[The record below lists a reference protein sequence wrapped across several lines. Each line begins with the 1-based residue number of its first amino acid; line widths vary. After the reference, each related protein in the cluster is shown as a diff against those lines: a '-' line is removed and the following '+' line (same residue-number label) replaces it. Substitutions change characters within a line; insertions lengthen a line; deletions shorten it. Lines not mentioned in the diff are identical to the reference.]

1 MPTLTHI
8 KIENECVEE
17 NYKFCIPKHKRR
29 DFFDRKNLMAYQ
41 ILKQFEN
48 DSLAL

>member
-1 MPTLTHI
+1 MNVLK
-8 KIENECVEE
+8 KIISFVFQN
-17 NYKFCIPKHKRR
+17 IKRR

-41 ILKQFEN
+41 ILKQFEY

>member
-1 MPTLTHI
+1 MNVLKKVI
-8 KIENECVEE
+8 GFVFQNI
-17 NYKFCIPKHKRR
+17 KRR
-29 DFFDRKNLMAYQ
+29 DFFDRKNLMAHQ

>member
-1 MPTLTHI
+1 MNVLK
-8 KIENECVEE
+8 KIISFVFQN
-17 NYKFCIPKHKRR
+17 IKRR

-41 ILKQFEN
+41 IFKQFEN